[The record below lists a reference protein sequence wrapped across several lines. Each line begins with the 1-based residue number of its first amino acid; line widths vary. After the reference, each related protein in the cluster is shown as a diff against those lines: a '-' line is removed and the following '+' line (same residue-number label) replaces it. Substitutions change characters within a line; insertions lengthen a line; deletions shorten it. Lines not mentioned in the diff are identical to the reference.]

1 MGKSLNVAICQFASI
16 PPTTP
21 NNGELNLARAHD
33 FVRQAAQQGAQLVV
47 FPEYFLSGIIAD
59 PQHHHLAQLPHHE
72 HATASSSE
80 SSSPE
85 QVTHWLETFRRLA
98 VELKIDIVPGTIV
111 ERGTDSEQ
119 LHNVA
124 HYISKDGTI
133 KGRYVK
139 RNLWHP
145 EKTYLTRGEEEHQV
159 FETEWGKV
167 GMLICWDLAW
177 PEAFQ
182 ALLLQGVDIIIIPTC
197 WLGTD
202 GDDIGLLHDPHC
214 EEKFLDA
221 TIISRAFENE
231 CVIVFVNAGG
241 EASQGWIGRSGVTVP
256 FKGKIGGTKDEK
268 EELVVVK
275 VGLGILED
283 ARTVYGLRK
292 DLVEKVRQR
301 KGATETAN

>member
-1 MGKSLNVAICQFASI
+1 MGNSFKVAICQFASI
-16 PPTTP
+16 APTTP
-21 NNGELNLARAHD
+21 NNGELNLARAHQ

-72 HATASSSE
+72 HQAEPSST
-80 SSSPE
+80 E
-85 QVTHWLETFRRLA
+85 QVTHWLESFRLLA
-98 VELKIDIVPGTIV
+98 VQLQIDIVPGTIV
-111 ERGTDSEQ
+111 ERGIGSKY

-124 HYISKDGTI
+124 HYISRDGQI

-145 EKTYLTRGEEEHQV
+145 EKAYLTRGEEEHQI

-177 PEAFQ
+177 PAAFQ
-182 ALLLQGVDIIIIPTC
+182 SLLLQGVDIVIIPTC

-202 GDDIGLLHDPHC
+202 GDDLGLRHDPHC

-221 TIISRAFENE
+221 TIVSRAFENE
-231 CVIVFVNAGG
+231 CAVIFVNAGG
-241 EASQGWIGRSGVTVP
+241 EASKGWIGRSAVTVP

-268 EELVVVK
+268 EEMVVVK
-275 VGLGILED
+275 VDLDILED

-292 DLVEKVRQR
+292 DLVEKVRQE
-301 KGATETAN
+301 KEAAKSKN